1 MPLNRSR
8 MDPDPLTRVEA
19 FFRERIR
26 VISKYQHVSRML
38 LSDHL
43 EQTAG
48 SERARRVKEFKV
60 RSRDFVKECLK
71 SAREKGQINETGP
84 EECSVLVLG
93 AIFALAHASTRPE
106 GKEGLEQLSER
117 VWSLLERMFRDG
129 ENRLGSTS

>member
-84 EECSVLVLG
+84 KECSVLVLG
-93 AIFALAHASTRPE
+93 AIFDLAHDSTRPE

-129 ENRLGSTS
+129 ENRLGST